1 MSKIWK
7 WQNIFV
13 GIIPPQPL
21 CIPVTLFLNIIK
33 KISTKDQLTFP
44 LQDFGLS

>member
-1 MSKIWK
+1 MAEHLRWHYT
-7 WQNIFV
+7 
-13 GIIPPQPL
+13 PQPL
-21 CIPVTLFLNIIK
+21 CIPVTLFLDIIK